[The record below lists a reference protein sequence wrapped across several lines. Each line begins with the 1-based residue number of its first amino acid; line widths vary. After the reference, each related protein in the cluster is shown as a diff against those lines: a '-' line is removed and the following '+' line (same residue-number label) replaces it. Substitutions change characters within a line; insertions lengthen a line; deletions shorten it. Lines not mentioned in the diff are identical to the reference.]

1 MNDPGIR
8 YYYLYDTHPDLNNNL
23 NRVGRVFPDQ
33 QTIVFDDEEIVAAL
47 SYKSNRNWTLP
58 APKLGLLTPN
68 ICGDESGTSTG
79 VLTNSSEYMYVTYRF
94 RDTTRFGQGQDTL
107 HCNYYTKIQGPTGS
121 TTDSNV
127 TIRFGSEFPY
137 LIQGGLNGFS
147 ADEMYMLCQ
156 VVTGDTRPSPT
167 NWKIIDVTSQLQS
180 TMVNGYITE
189 AGLTS
194 NTFVINTDNYNSQ
207 TSGYTLSN
215 YMSIPYNGEDS
226 LLNFGDEFFFY
237 GSIETDIQATI
248 HEMRYLINLSR
259 NQFTNT
265 SNPTYTSGSTAY
277 VSEIG
282 LYDRDKD
289 LIVVSKLQSP
299 EIRQGIQQYV
309 VKLDF

>member
-1 MNDPGIR
+1 
-8 YYYLYDTHPDLNNNL
+8 
-23 NRVGRVFPDQ
+23 
-33 QTIVFDDEEIVAAL
+33 
-47 SYKSNRNWTLP
+47 
-58 APKLGLLTPN
+58 
-68 ICGDESGTSTG
+68 
-79 VLTNSSEYMYVTYRF
+79 
-94 RDTTRFGQGQDTL
+94 
-107 HCNYYTKIQGPTGS
+107 
-121 TTDSNV
+121 
-127 TIRFGSEFPY
+127 
-137 LIQGGLNGFS
+137 
-147 ADEMYMLCQ
+147 
-156 VVTGDTRPSPT
+156 
-167 NWKIIDVTSQLQS
+167 
-180 TMVNGYITE
+180 MVNGYITE

-248 HEMRYLINLSR
+248 YEMRYLINLSR